1 MGFQQNLSARFC
13 CGWTSAGA
21 PRPTFRTIFRP
32 TRPQAS
38 ASSARARRAE
48 AYASARMTELLEAR
62 TDHTRGPR
70 MPRKSLLA
78 SALVLA
84 ALIPAPARPA
94 DAALPEGLTRI
105 TSVEG
110 VTEYR
115 LANGLKI
122 LLIPD
127 RSIDTVTVNVRSE
140 EHTSELQSR
149 LHLVCRLLL
158 EKKKKKKKSNTNLN
172 NKS

>member
-38 ASSARARRAE
+38 ASSARARRAD

-78 SALVLA
+78 YAFVLA
-84 ALIPAPARPA
+84 GPIPSPARPA
-94 DAALPEGLTRI
+94 DAALTEGLARL
-105 TSVEG
+105 TSVEV

-115 LANGLKI
+115 LANGLK
-122 LLIPD
+122 LLVSPA
-127 RSIDTVTVNVRSE
+127 RSS
-140 EHTSELQSR
+140 HP
-149 LHLVCRLLL
+149 
-158 EKKKKKKKSNTNLN
+158 
-172 NKS
+172 